1 MNNLLL
7 ENVALISDVV
17 ASLGETINE
26 QAQSVAA
33 LEARLEARS
42 ALPDLFSLALFNQLS
57 STFPELPD
65 ELLRVLRNFSEQPEI
80 SSEWKETATALI
92 KIVET
97 NTNNGEP
104 DQSARNLTLVY
115 SSEKT

>member
-1 MNNLLL
+1 M
-7 ENVALISDVV
+7 ISDVV
-17 ASLGETINE
+17 TSLGETIKE
-26 QAQSVAA
+26 QAQSIAA
-33 LEARLEARS
+33 LEGRLDARS

-57 STFPELPD
+57 STFPELPE

-80 SSEWKETATALI
+80 SSEWKETANALI
-92 KIVET
+92 NIVGA
-97 NTNNGEP
+97 NTNNSEP

>member
-7 ENVALISDVV
+7 ENVALISGVV

-26 QAQSVAA
+26 QAQSIAA
-33 LEARLEARS
+33 LETRLDARS

-80 SSEWKETATALI
+80 SPEWKETANALI
-92 KIVET
+92 NIVGA
-97 NTNNGEP
+97 NTNSGEP